1 MSWETE
7 ASSGGYYMIRTLKI
21 LLVFAVFS
29 GCTSGKIVTQKEFLD
44 YQKRQS
50 EELKSIIATS
60 DQTHKALDLKIDK
73 KIEFS
78 EFFYNQEDNKIQE
91 LLAARTEQR
100 FSDIRQYLENLEK
113 GCRSKKNINGA

>member
-1 MSWETE
+1 
-7 ASSGGYYMIRTLKI
+7 MIRTLKI